1 MKKIIVT
8 GFAGAAIA
16 AGLGFA
22 APAQATCVINS
33 TTPVANSPGICA
45 PDLQA
50 SVQQSLDNLKKN
62 LSPAQAAQNL
72 KDNTDPGTALG
83 NLQHALTHGV
93 GSDDPAD

>member
-1 MKKIIVT
+1 MKKIIVA

-33 TTPVANSPGICA
+33 TNPDANSPGICV
-45 PDLQA
+45 PNLQD
-50 SVQQSLDNLKKN
+50 SVQQSLANLKKN

>member
-1 MKKIIVT
+1 MKKIIVA
-8 GFAGAAIA
+8 GFAGAALA

-33 TTPVANSPGICA
+33 TTPDTQSPGICV
-45 PDLQA
+45 PSLQD
-50 SVQQSLDNLKKN
+50 SVQQSLANLKKN

-72 KDNTDPGTALG
+72 KTNTDPGTALG

-93 GSDDPAD
+93 GAADGAE